1 MDLLPVVIGVA
12 GGVLVWAALKN
23 KNPLEVVQLAL
34 QGKDVNTAKPM
45 FAPLPAGTTPPAL
58 PNTPNEGGGN

>member
-23 KNPLEVVQLAL
+23 KNPLEVIQLAL

-45 FAPLPAGTTPPAL
+45 FAVAAVPPAL
-58 PNTPNEGGGN
+58 PSTPNEGGAN

>member
-12 GGVLVWAALKN
+12 GGVLIWAALKN

-45 FAPLPAGTTPPAL
+45 FAAAVPAVPPAL
-58 PNTPNEGGGN
+58 PNTPNEGGG